1 VFIDESGELFNA
13 GKRENLWLLT
23 RGRHFGFSV
32 VLIAQR
38 PKMLM
43 PSARSQCSIAYV
55 FRLALEDMKEIGA
68 DFGHSGLAKIS
79 LDKGDFL
86 ILKSGLARFDSAN
99 VFKLLSR

>member
-1 VFIDESGELFNA
+1 
-13 GKRENLWLLT
+13 
-23 RGRHFGFSV
+23 
-32 VLIAQR
+32 
-38 PKMLM
+38 MLM
-43 PSARSQCSIAYV
+43 PSARSQCSVAYV